1 MAEKFLILGAG
12 AAGINAAAAIK
23 EIKPDSDVT
32 IAFAEDHAYSRMAT
46 PYYLTSVASKISLY
60 QSNEKKLSNLDVL
73 LMPNYKAISI
83 DRRKKVVMFANRKLL
98 NYDKLLIATG
108 SSSILPDSW
117 KGIDNLVSLWDLK
130 NVEKFKN
137 DLADINKI
145 AIIGS
150 GFIGMIFADSLLKLG
165 KSVTIIEKMPYII
178 PGMLPITASQIMKNY
193 MQKKGVDVIVD
204 DSVDSIEPSEHKIK
218 IKTASGKKIIVNKAV
233 AAIGIKPN
241 IDFLEGSGVKT
252 DNGIFVDE
260 NMRTNDDSIY
270 AAGDAAIGQVVY
282 SQKRAIHPIWPTAV
296 DHGSIAG
303 YNMAGIIRKY
313 RGSLLYNILVLGN
326 LQCASFGNWN
336 DPHAKIFEWRS
347 SDNRQFLRFTVR
359 SNRLVGASIIGNH
372 DRIGMI
378 KGMVEQAMAID
389 DISSFVK
396 NIPDFTIPF
405 MNYNY
410 LTNSAYQS

>member
-12 AAGINAAAAIK
+12 AAGINASAAIK
-23 EIKPDSDVT
+23 EVRPDSDVT
-32 IAFAEDHAYSRMAT
+32 IAFAEEHAYSRMVT
-46 PYYLTSVASKISLY
+46 PYYLTSAASKISLY

-73 LMPNYKAISI
+73 LMPEYKAISI
-83 DRRKKVVMFANRKLL
+83 DRCKKVVIFANHKLL

-108 SSSILPDSW
+108 ASSILPDKW
-117 KGIDNLVSLWDLK
+117 KGIDNIVSLWDLE

-137 DLADINKI
+137 DLANINKI

-165 KSVTIIEKMPYII
+165 KSVAIIEKMPYII

-193 MQKKGVDVIVD
+193 MQKKGVDIMVG

-218 IKTASGKKIIVNKAV
+218 IKTVSGKEIIVNKAI

-241 IDFLEGSGVKT
+241 IDFLEGSGIKT

-260 NMRTNDDSIY
+260 NMRTNDDFIY
-270 AAGDAAIGQVVY
+270 AAGDIAIGPVVY
-282 SQKRAIHPIWPTAV
+282 SQKRATHPIWPTAV
-296 DHGSIAG
+296 DHGLIAG
-303 YNMAGIIRKY
+303 YNMAGKIHRYK
-313 RGSLLYNILVLGN
+313 GSLLYNILILGN
-326 LQCASFGNWN
+326 LQCASFGNWD
-336 DPHAKIFEWRS
+336 DPNAKIFEWRS
-347 SDNRQFLRFTVR
+347 SDNRQFLRFAVK
-359 SNRLVGASIIGNH
+359 SNRLVGACIIGNS

-378 KGMVEQAMAID
+378 KGMVEQSILID

-410 LTNSAYQS
+410 LTNRAYQS